1 MKTLPDNVNEISR
14 TASYTKE
21 TVPAGLLNDHS
32 TKKGVW
38 GKLVVESGFVY
49 YTINDLEDLGSYE
62 INESNFGV
70 IAPEQLHH
78 VELITKDTVFHIEFM
93 K

>member
-1 MKTLPDNVNEISR
+1 MKYLALPPIQ
-14 TASYTKE
+14 
-21 TVPAGLLNDHS
+21 
-32 TKKGVW
+32 KKPFRMVYSMITPPKKVYGE
-38 GKLVVESGFVY
+38 KGFVY

-62 INESNFGV
+62 ISESNFGV

-78 VELITKDTVFHIEFM
+78 VELMTKDTVFHIEFM